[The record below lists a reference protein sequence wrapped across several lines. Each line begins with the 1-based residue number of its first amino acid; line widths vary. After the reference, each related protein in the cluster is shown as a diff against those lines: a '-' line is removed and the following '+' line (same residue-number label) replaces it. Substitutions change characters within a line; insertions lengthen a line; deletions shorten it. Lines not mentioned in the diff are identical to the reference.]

1 MEPVHTLLRIF
12 RYAARYPWR
21 AASTFGLALLATGL
35 VLVLPVVTKVFID
48 EVIPGREFHRVAP
61 LALLGVAAIALR
73 QLVTMLRSL
82 ANSAFEQRII
92 HDLRMELYGRIQRL
106 PLRWFDRQPTGDTM
120 HRVAA
125 DVPAIERVVVGGIDQ
140 GLSGILQFSAVLA
153 YLLWLDWGLALLTV
167 APLPL
172 VALTMRVYQRYAEP
186 RYKAVSEANS
196 ALQSVLHD
204 NVAGIRQIKGYT
216 VEPEEL
222 RRFESMSGEAVEAQ
236 MKVVRIGAL
245 AWPLVSLAAESGIV
259 LTIAFGAWWILEGKT
274 TLGALSAVLMSWGL
288 LYDPISRV
296 SPLVQ
301 LFVAGIVSGRRVF
314 GILDLAEEP
323 NLTEGLRPE
332 RLRGHIR
339 YEGVTFSYAGESGA
353 PQLVGIDL
361 EVLPGKTVAFV
372 GATGAGKST
381 LLNLLTRFYEVTE
394 GRITLDGIPI
404 EELSKEWL
412 RDRIGYVT
420 QESFLFNLSIR
431 ENLLLGRNEA
441 DEEEIWE
448 ALRAAN
454 AAQFVQELES
464 GLETVPGERGA
475 QLSGGERQRLAI
487 ARALL
492 KNPPVLLLDEA
503 TSAVDNETERLIQEA
518 LERLRAERTVL
529 VIAHRLSTVQSAD
542 CIYVMEHGRIVER
555 GDHRSLLAQGGA
567 YAKLC
572 EAGLR
577 EGEAPAGKAPG
588 EDGPSE
594 PPAQ

>member
-1 MEPVHTLLRIF
+1 MHTLLRIF
-12 RYAARYPWR
+12 RYALRYPWR
-21 AASTFGLALLATGL
+21 AASTFALAVLTTGL
-35 VLVLPVVTKVFID
+35 VLVLPAVTKVFID
-48 EVIPGREFHRVAP
+48 EVIPGGQFDRVAP
-61 LALLGVAAIALR
+61 LAFLGLGAIALR
-73 QLVTMLRSL
+73 QLVSVLRSL

-125 DVPAIERVVVGGIDQ
+125 DVPAIERVVVGAIDQ
-140 GLSGILQFSAVLA
+140 GMSGLLQFSAVLA

-172 VALTMRVYQRYAEP
+172 VAVIMRIYQRYAEP
-186 RYKAVSEANS
+186 GYKAVSEANS
-196 ALQSVLHD
+196 SLQSVLHD

-222 RRFESMSGEAVEAQ
+222 RRFESMSGEAVNAQ
-236 MKVVRIGAL
+236 MRVVRIGAL

-274 TLGALSAVLMSWGL
+274 TLGSLSAVLMSWGL

-323 NLTEGLRPE
+323 NLTEGLRPDGM
-332 RLRGHIR
+332 RGHIR
-339 YEGVTFSYAGESGA
+339 YEGVTFSYAGAARA
-353 PQLVGIDL
+353 PQLAGINL
-361 EVLPGKTVAFV
+361 EILPGQTAAFV

-381 LLNLLTRFYEVTE
+381 LLNLLTRFYEVTK
-394 GRITLDGIPI
+394 GRITLDGVPL

-431 ENLLLGRNEA
+431 DNLRLGRRDA
-441 DEEEIWE
+441 TEEQLWE

-454 AAQFVQELES
+454 AEGFVRALEL

-529 VIAHRLSTVQSAD
+529 VIAHRLTTVQSAD
-542 CIYVMEHGRIVER
+542 CIYVMEQGRIVEQ
-555 GDHRSLLAQGGA
+555 GDHRSLLARGGA
-567 YAKLC
+567 YARLC

-577 EGEAPAGKAPG
+577 EETAEEDDPGEKGDNAPAAKG
-588 EDGPSE
+588 
-594 PPAQ
+594 